1 MTKPEKEC
9 SNREN
14 FIGFLIII
22 VIMIEI
28 LGNYCII
35 RFKWM
40 DETQFIVELRLQ
52 RRDHSVHHG
61 RNHSEN
67 RRNQSVV

>member
-14 FIGFLIII
+14 FIGFLIIN

-67 RRNQSVV
+67 GRNQSVV